1 MGKLIRFEFHKLFRM
16 KSLYITT
23 AIFLALNIYSLY
35 LMYDYGYG
43 ETTGLNAALGILCS
57 GDFLML
63 FGIFAALYT
72 CDDYAGG
79 TIRNILSRGY
89 TRTQVYFSKLIV
101 LIVTALVITVISALV
116 IGLYA
121 SNCWEAGLD
130 AFDGDTAL
138 LIGALL
144 CLTVAMTAVY
154 YAISTALGKT
164 GLSVAA
170 CLLLDTVV
178 ILAIGIAVLVF
189 DLQDLSISDYWIR
202 NIINT
207 VCCDIDEA
215 PTAFIG
221 AGCYFVG
228 SVALGYLSV
237 FKREF

>member
-16 KSLYITT
+16 KSLYIIT
-23 AIFLALNIYSLY
+23 AIFIALNIYSLY
-35 LMYDYGYG
+35 LMYDYSYG
-43 ETTGLNAALGILCS
+43 ETTGLYAALDIVCS

-101 LIVTALVITVISALV
+101 LTVTALVITVISALV

-121 SNCWEAGLD
+121 SNCWKAGLD

-138 LIGALL
+138 LIVAFF
-144 CLTVAMTAVY
+144 CLIVAMTAVY

-178 ILAIGIAVLVF
+178 MLAVGIVVLVF
-189 DLQDLSISDYWIR
+189 ELEDLSISEYWIS
-202 NIINT
+202 NIIST
-207 VCCDIDEA
+207 VRYDIGESA
-215 PTAFIG
+215 TPFIG